1 MARERKPA
9 GKSSPNSKPLSKP
22 LSKDEMAAKKKMLIV
37 AGKKTA
43 AAATLRADDIETSRT
58 PVRISSSGLLTGRG
72 RGLGIIFADMDPRDS
87 IRIVDTDPVDR
98 QVRIDF
104 DPTDPIPEPG
114 PPHPQ

>member
-1 MARERKPA
+1 MPRERKPA
-9 GKSSPNSKPLSKP
+9 GKPSPTTKP

-43 AAATLRADDIETSRT
+43 AAAATLRADDIETSRT
-58 PVRISSSGLLTGRG
+58 PVRLSSSGLLTGRG
-72 RGLGIIFADMDPRDS
+72 RGLGIVFADMDPRDS